1 MSNIPYRVGRL
12 LGKGGM
18 ADVYEAET
26 VDGRRVALKV
36 FRSEKGSRFLKE
48 RFMAEAKLLKRLYHP
63 NIVRVHDCGVDK
75 ATGRAWFAM
84 DLVLDAD
91 GNAMT
96 LENVRRRGAVADE
109 NALRDALD
117 RGIISGAA
125 CDVLTVEPMREDDPL
140 RGAENLT
147 LTPHI
152 AWASYEARVRLIS
165 LVASNLR
172 AYQNGLPVNQV
183 K

>member
-1 MSNIPYRVGRL
+1 MKPSAYVINT
-12 LGKGGM
+12 
-18 ADVYEAET
+18 A
-26 VDGRRVALKV
+26 
-36 FRSEKGSRFLKE
+36 
-48 RFMAEAKLLKRLYHP
+48 
-63 NIVRVHDCGVDK
+63 
-75 ATGRAWFAM
+75 
-84 DLVLDAD
+84 
-91 GNAMT
+91 
-96 LENVRRRGAVADE
+96 RGAVADE

-125 CDVLTVEPMREDDPL
+125 CDVLTTEPMREDDPL